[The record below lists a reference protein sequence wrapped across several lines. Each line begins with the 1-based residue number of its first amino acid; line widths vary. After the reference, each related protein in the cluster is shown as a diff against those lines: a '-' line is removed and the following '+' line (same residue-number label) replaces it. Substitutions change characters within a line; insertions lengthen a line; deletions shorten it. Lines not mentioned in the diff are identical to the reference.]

1 MDSSGSKTYPR
12 DSEQQELCRR
22 LQMAIYGDIPFEQ
35 LPNHGIGSTESSEA
49 EARDRLNAHMR
60 SELANFI
67 DEL

>member
-12 DSEQQELCRR
+12 DPEQQELCHR
-22 LQMAIYGDIPFEQ
+22 LEKAIYGNIPFEQ

-49 EARDRLNAHMR
+49 EARDRLNVHMA
-60 SELANFI
+60 SELAKFI